1 MKKQVLAAAVAG
13 VLGVAAVSAQAA
25 LVNGSTLS
33 IAAGSN
39 FEMEVAP
46 GFFLTTQIT
55 GLNGIV
61 IGSTQTAAGSH
72 SGAPDGS
79 ESPDIDNPWLFFSNT
94 GMHQTTSPSNILSDD
109 GAGNVTLDFSGWD
122 VTWNGIASIPM
133 GAGAWDGNP
142 DGVAIMTCGV
152 DCGDGDTYSIAYS
165 ARVPAGDP
173 SSFGN
178 VAYRVTMS
186 GTITAPPVGEIP
198 VPAAVWLFGSGL
210 VGLVG
215 VARRKKAA

>member
-1 MKKQVLAAAVAG
+1 MKKQVLATAIAG
-13 VLGVAAVSAQAA
+13 VLGAATFSAQAA

-33 IAAGSN
+33 IDAGSN
-39 FEMEVAP
+39 FQMEVAP
-46 GFFLTTQIT
+46 SFFLTTQIT

-61 IGSTQTAAGSH
+61 IGTAQAASGSH
-72 SGAPDGS
+72 SGAPNGT
-79 ESPDIDNPWLFFSNT
+79 ESPDIDNPWLFFGNT
-94 GMHQTTSPSNILSDD
+94 GMHQTTSPTNILSDD
-109 GAGNVTLDFSGWD
+109 GAGNVTLDFSGWN
-122 VTWNGIASIPM
+122 VTWNAIPSIPM

-165 ARVPAGDP
+165 GRVPPGDP
-173 SSFGN
+173 SGFGN
-178 VAYRVTMS
+178 VAYRVSMS
-186 GTITAPPVGEIP
+186 GTITAPPVSEVP